1 MPMAL
6 PDHKTKIV
14 ATLGPASESRQ
25 QIEAL
30 IKAGMNIA
38 RLNFS
43 HSDFAYHG
51 RLIANVRAAALA
63 TGRDVAILADLPGPK
78 IRIGDLA
85 EEPVMLVAGAPF
97 ILTTQPIVGDA
108 TRASVNLETLP
119 KAVRAGNRLFLN
131 DGNIELEVTG
141 VRGPE
146 IRCKVI
152 AGGELRSKKGLNLPG
167 IDLGVSAFT
176 ERDRECLGFAV
187 EHGADAV
194 SQSFVE
200 SAADL
205 TAVRKAAAE
214 LGHDLFLIAK
224 IERARALD
232 RIDEIMEEAD
242 GIMVARGDLG
252 VEVPIERTAVLQK
265 ALVRKAMLLGKP
277 VITATQMLESMIQ
290 SPRPTRAEATDVAN
304 AILDGTDAIM
314 LSGESATGLYP
325 VESVATLARIATA
338 TEPHRNRVEL
348 WERMH
353 ELGAETATG
362 GSGAGDGPDGEP
374 DEGPDLPSVHDLI
387 SQAVE
392 SVLDSTSAAAV
403 IAPSRTGLT
412 ARRIARY
419 RLPVWVASPSPSEAT
434 RRQLRFSYGVQPL
447 AVDGE
452 DLDWSAFG
460 RAWIKKEGLTGRVLV
475 IVQGPS
481 RGNSNINYR
490 MELIELEKPAG

>member
-1 MPMAL
+1 MAL

-14 ATLGPASESRQ
+14 ATLGPATESRA

-43 HSDFAYHG
+43 HGDLAYHG
-51 RLIANVRAAALA
+51 TLIANVRAAALA

-85 EEPVMLVAGAPF
+85 EEPVMLEDGASF
-97 ILTTQPIVGDA
+97 ILTTQPIAGDA
-108 TRASVNLETLP
+108 TRVSVNLESLP
-119 KAVRAGNRLFLN
+119 KAVKPGNRLFLN
-131 DGNIELEVTG
+131 DGAIELEVTA

-146 IRCKVI
+146 VRCKVI
-152 AGGELRSKKGLNLPG
+152 AGGELTSKKGLNLPG
-167 IDLGVSAFT
+167 IDLGVSVFT
-176 ERDRECLGFAV
+176 ERDRECLAFAV

-205 TAVRKAAAE
+205 AAVRKAASA

-252 VEVPIERTAVLQK
+252 IEVPIEHTAVLQK
-265 ALVRKAMLLGKP
+265 HLIRKAMLLGKP
-277 VITATQMLESMIQ
+277 VITATQMLESMIE

-314 LSGESATGLYP
+314 LSGESATGEYP

-338 TEPHRNRVEL
+338 TEPHRNRAEL

-353 ELGAETATG
+353 ELAMEQRVTDAKTGAE
-362 GSGAGDGPDGEP
+362 PE
-374 DEGPDLPSVHDLI
+374 EPSVHDLI

-392 SVLDSTSAAAV
+392 AVLASTSAAAV
-403 IAPSRTGLT
+403 VAPSRTGLT

-434 RRQLRFSYGVQPL
+434 RRQLLFSYGVQPL
-447 AVDGE
+447 TVHGE

-460 RAWIKKEGLTGRVLV
+460 RAWIKKEAQTGRVLV
-475 IVQGPS
+475 VVQGPS
-481 RGNSNINYR
+481 RGNPHINHR
-490 MELIELEKPAG
+490 MELIELEKPA

>member
-1 MPMAL
+1 MAL

-14 ATLGPASESRQ
+14 ATLGPATESRA

-43 HSDFAYHG
+43 HGDLAYHG

-78 IRIGDLA
+78 IRIGELA
-85 EEPVMLVAGAPF
+85 QESVMLETGANF
-97 ILTTQPIVGDA
+97 VLTTQPITGDA
-108 TRASVNLETLP
+108 TRASVNLESLP
-119 KAVRAGNRLFLN
+119 KAVRPGNRLFLN
-131 DGNIELEVTG
+131 DGAIELEVIG

-146 IRCKVI
+146 VRCKVI

-176 ERDRECLGFAV
+176 ERDRECLAFAV

-205 TAVRKAAAE
+205 EAVRQAGSE

-232 RIDEIMEEAD
+232 RIDEIMEAAD

-265 ALVRKAMLLGKP
+265 LLIRKAMFLGKP
-277 VITATQMLESMIQ
+277 VITATQMLESMIE

-325 VESVATLARIATA
+325 VEAVETLARIATA
-338 TEPHRNRVEL
+338 TEPTRNRVEL

-353 ELGAETATG
+353 ELAIERRVTSAEN
-362 GSGAGDGPDGEP
+362 EP
-374 DEGPDLPSVHDLI
+374 EEPSVHDLI

-392 SVLDSTSAAAV
+392 SVLASTSAAAV
-403 IAPSRTGLT
+403 VAPSRTGLT

-460 RAWIKKEGLTGRVLV
+460 RAWIKKEALTGRVLV
-475 IVQGPS
+475 VAQGPS
-481 RGNSNINYR
+481 RGNPHINHR
-490 MELIELEKPAG
+490 MELIELDRAADQPTRV

>member
-1 MPMAL
+1 MAL

-43 HSDFAYHG
+43 HSDLAYHG

-85 EEPVMLVAGAPF
+85 AEPVMLVAGAPF

-108 TRASVNLETLP
+108 TRATVNLETLP

-146 IRCKVI
+146 IRCRVI

-205 TAVRKAAAE
+205 MSVRKAAAE

-224 IERARALD
+224 IERSRALD

-252 VEVPIERTAVLQK
+252 VEVPIERTAILQK
-265 ALVRKAMLLGKP
+265 ALLRKAMLLGKP
-277 VITATQMLESMIQ
+277 VITATQMLESMIK

-325 VESVATLARIATA
+325 VESVATLARIATT

-353 ELGAETATG
+353 ELGAQVSTG
-362 GSGAGDGPDGEP
+362 GSAGDGPDGEL
-374 DEGPDLPSVHDLI
+374 DAGPELPSVHDLI

-419 RLPVWVASPSPSEAT
+419 RLPVWVASPSPSEST
-434 RRQLRFSYGVQPL
+434 RRQLLFSYGVQAL
-447 AVDGE
+447 AVDDE

-481 RGNSNINYR
+481 RGNPNINHR
-490 MELIELEKPAG
+490 MELIELEKPA

>member
-1 MPMAL
+1 
-6 PDHKTKIV
+6 
-14 ATLGPASESRQ
+14 
-25 QIEAL
+25 
-30 IKAGMNIA
+30 MNIA

-43 HSDFAYHG
+43 HGDLAYHG
-51 RLIANVRAAALA
+51 TLIANVRAAALA
-63 TGRDVAILADLPGPK
+63 TKRDVAVLADLPGPK

-85 EEPVMLVAGAPF
+85 EEPVMLADGAPF
-97 ILTTQPIVGDA
+97 VLTTEPILGDA
-108 TRASVNLETLP
+108 TRASVNLESLP
-119 KAVRAGNRLFLN
+119 KAVRPGNRLFLN

-146 IRCKVI
+146 VRCKVI

-167 IDLGVSAFT
+167 IDLGVRAFT
-176 ERDRECLGFAV
+176 DRDRECLAFAV
-187 EHGADAV
+187 EHGADAI

-205 TAVRKAAAE
+205 EEVRQAAGD

-232 RIDEIMEEAD
+232 RIDEIMEAAD

-265 ALVRKAMLLGKP
+265 ALIRKAMFLGKP
-277 VITATQMLESMIQ
+277 VITATQMLESMIK

-314 LSGESATGLYP
+314 LSGESASGLYP
-325 VESVATLARIATA
+325 LEAVETLARIATT
-338 TEPHRNRVEL
+338 TEPTRNRVAL

-353 ELGAETATG
+353 ELAVEVAAAESAPEE
-362 GSGAGDGPDGEP
+362 A
-374 DEGPDLPSVHDLI
+374 SVHDLI

-392 SVLDSTSAAAV
+392 SVLETTSAAAV

-434 RRQLRFSYGVQPL
+434 RRQLAFSYGVQPL
-447 AVDGE
+447 LVHGE

-460 RAWIKKEGLTGRVLV
+460 RAWIKKERLTGRLMVV
-475 IVQGPS
+475 VQGPS
-481 RGNSNINYR
+481 RGNPNINHR
-490 MELIELEKPAG
+490 MELIELEKPA